1 MQYYKS
7 SNSNF
12 NKNGDVKLQPING
25 TVRVEL
31 NTGLNEIDF
40 EIPYDKT
47 RKWKKINCWGVVK
60 QKVFYSKNKQLYR
73 IYSVT
78 KGMFSIKIKARH
90 IFFDLVKRNILDARA
105 VNLNGERALNTI
117 LEGTGFRGH
126 SDINI
131 VNTAYFVQTNTVAAI
146 NGDKDNTFRNRW
158 GGEMLYDNFDIYIN
172 KRIGADYGVKV
183 RYGINMENVDLDI
196 NRDEIITRA
205 YPIAFDGKMLPE
217 KYIDSPLI
225 NKYPFV
231 CEGYVD
237 MSDLK
242 LKDSNSE
249 DDEGFETEEELFNAM
264 RERML
269 QLYNGGLDK
278 PKVSGSVKMVNLENT
293 LEYKDFKNL
302 VNVGIGDTVTV
313 NHKNIDVDM
322 KTRAIAIEWD
332 IITEKY
338 TDVEFGDVELNYF
351 DSQEIINGKLENIL
365 NNNGTVNS
373 SKMEGVINAVQTKF
387 KALRDVAQPQ
397 HIVAMLFED
406 KIKGSATYGAMA
418 IGSMGFMIASERTLD
433 DKDWNWR
440 TFGSGQGFFADWL
453 VGKLKTVLI
462 QNMDASFEL
471 DLNKPGGA
479 IFRNNGK
486 KAMEI
491 ANNKIGLFNYLKED
505 DYIGGLLSLINKE
518 DPDKPLVCL
527 ANDYNSSMS
536 LGYEV
541 AGSRRV
547 PSYGEFD
554 KYGILGNDYPITW
567 WEETEFKKAAHFLS
581 VLFGE
586 HKIYDSADNN
596 LVFKVKSG
604 KNANIVFDDLKS
616 KYFFSETGFT
626 LLNLFKNEGSSDVW
640 CLDNLKVDRNF
651 HVNGGLT
658 CSGSKNRVVDT
669 EHYGKIKM
677 NAFETAECYFSD
689 VGRAKLKNGK
699 CIIRMDKKFL
709 ETVNTNVQYEVQTWV
724 YGNGIVWV
732 EPSEMYPQYVI
743 VRGANDI
750 EFGYNIMAKQK
761 DYETARMEEYIK
773 EKNPV
778 IRTRNTKSNLAI
790 KPKERS
796 DN

>member
-12 NKNGDVKLQPING
+12 NKNGDVKLKPING

-47 RKWKKINCWGVVK
+47 GKWKKISCWGVVK

-73 IYSVT
+73 IYNVT

-117 LEGTGFRGH
+117 LQGTRYTGH

-131 VNTAYFVQTNTVAAI
+131 INTAYFVQTNIVAAI

-172 KRIGADYGVKV
+172 HRIGADYGVKV
-183 RYGINMENVDLDI
+183 RYGVNMENVDLDI

-217 KYIDSPLI
+217 KYIDSKLI
-225 NKYPFV
+225 NKYPFI

-269 QLYNGGLDK
+269 QIYDSGIDK
-278 PKVSGSVKMVNLENT
+278 PKVLGSVKVVNLENT
-293 LEYKDFKNL
+293 IEYKDFKNL

-313 NHKNIDVDM
+313 KHKNIDVDM

-332 IITEKY
+332 IISEKY
-338 TDVEFGDVELNYF
+338 TDVKFGDVELIYF
-351 DSQEIINGKLENIL
+351 DNQEMVNGRLENIL
-365 NNNGTVNS
+365 NKNGTVNANE
-373 SKMEGVINAVQTKF
+373 MEGVINALQTKF

-397 HIVAMLFED
+397 HILGMLFED
-406 KIKGSATYGAMA
+406 RIKGSKTYGAMA

-440 TFGSGQGFFADWL
+440 TFGSGQGFFAEQL
-453 VGKLKTVLI
+453 IGNLKTVLI
-462 QNMDASFEL
+462 QSMDESFEL
-471 DLNKPGGA
+471 DLNKSGGA
-479 IFRNNGK
+479 IFRNNGQ
-486 KAMEI
+486 KAIEI

-505 DYIGGLLSLINKE
+505 DYIGGLLSLINKN
-518 DPDKPLVCL
+518 DPNKPLVCL
-527 ANDYNSSMS
+527 ANDNNSAMS
-536 LGYEV
+536 LGYEIS
-541 AGSRRV
+541 GSRKV
-547 PSYGEFD
+547 PAYGEFD
-554 KYGILGNDYPITW
+554 KYRILDNAYPITW
-567 WEETEFKKAAHFLS
+567 WEETEFKKNIH
-581 VLFGE
+581 LFGAFFGK
-586 HKIYDSADNN
+586 HLLFDSS
-596 LVFKVKSG
+596 SG
-604 KNANIVFDDLKS
+604 DMIIKLG
-616 KYFFSETGFT
+616 ET
-626 LLNLFKNEGSSDVW
+626 
-640 CLDNLKVDRNF
+640 
-651 HVNGGLT
+651 
-658 CSGSKNRVVDT
+658 
-669 EHYGKIKM
+669 
-677 NAFETAECYFSD
+677 
-689 VGRAKLKNGK
+689 
-699 CIIRMDKKFL
+699 DKKFM
-709 ETVNTNVQYEVQTWV
+709 VADSNSNVLFEIGDDEFTIFNSSGTPLIYKMKGESISVKGDLHVTGNV
-724 YGNGIVWV
+724 YA
-732 EPSEMYPQYVI
+732 S
-743 VRGANDI
+743 
-750 EFGYNIMAKQK
+750 NII
-761 DYETARMEEYIK
+761 T
-773 EKNPV
+773 
-778 IRTRNTKSNLAI
+778 
-790 KPKERS
+790 
-796 DN
+796 

>member
-12 NKNGDVKLQPING
+12 NKNGDVKLKPING

-47 RKWKKINCWGVVK
+47 GKWKKISCWGVVK

-73 IYSVT
+73 IYNVT

-117 LEGTGFRGH
+117 LQGTRYTGH

-131 VNTAYFVQTNTVAAI
+131 INTAYFVQTNIVAAI

-172 KRIGADYGVKV
+172 HRIGADYGVKV
-183 RYGINMENVDLDI
+183 RYGVNMENVDLDI

-217 KYIDSPLI
+217 KYIDSKLI
-225 NKYPFV
+225 NKYPFI

-269 QLYNGGLDK
+269 QIYDSGIDK

-293 LEYKDFKNL
+293 IEYKDFKNL

-313 NHKNIDVDM
+313 KHKNIDVDM

-332 IITEKY
+332 IISEKY

-351 DSQEIINGKLENIL
+351 DNQEMVNGRLENIL
-365 NNNGTVNS
+365 NKNGTVNANE
-373 SKMEGVINAVQTKF
+373 MEGVINALQTKF

-397 HIVAMLFED
+397 HILGMLFED
-406 KIKGSATYGAMA
+406 RIKGSKTYGAMA

-440 TFGSGQGFFADWL
+440 TFGSGQGFFAEQL
-453 VGKLKTVLI
+453 IGNLKTVLI
-462 QNMDASFEL
+462 QSMDESFEL
-471 DLNKPGGA
+471 DLNKSGGA
-479 IFRNNGK
+479 IFRNNGQ
-486 KAMEI
+486 KAIEI

-505 DYIGGLLSLINKE
+505 DYIGGLLSLILDN
-518 DPDKPLVCL
+518 DPNKPLVCL
-527 ANDYNSSMS
+527 ANDNNSAMS

-541 AGSRRV
+541 KGSRTV
-547 PSYGEFD
+547 ASYGVFD
-554 KYGILGNDYPITW
+554 KYSVLGRRYPITW
-567 WEETEFKKAAHFLS
+567 EEEMEFKKNIH
-581 VLFGE
+581 LFGAFFGN
-586 HKIYDSADNN
+586 HLLFNSSNGNMII
-596 LVFKVKSG
+596 KVG
-604 KNANIVFDDLKS
+604 
-616 KYFFSETGFT
+616 E
-626 LLNLFKNEGSSDVW
+626 
-640 CLDNLKVDRNF
+640 R
-651 HVNGGLT
+651 
-658 CSGSKNRVVDT
+658 
-669 EHYGKIKM
+669 
-677 NAFETAECYFSD
+677 
-689 VGRAKLKNGK
+689 
-699 CIIRMDKKFL
+699 DKKFMVADSNSNVL
-709 ETVNTNVQYEVQTWV
+709 FEIGDDEFTIFNSYGTPILYKMKGQNITVNGNLNVNGNV
-724 YGNGIVWV
+724 YA
-732 EPSEMYPQYVI
+732 S
-743 VRGANDI
+743 
-750 EFGYNIMAKQK
+750 NI
-761 DYETARMEEYIK
+761 T
-773 EKNPV
+773 
-778 IRTRNTKSNLAI
+778 T
-790 KPKERS
+790 
-796 DN
+796 

>member
-12 NKNGDVKLQPING
+12 NKNGDVKLKPING

-47 RKWKKINCWGVVK
+47 GKWKKISCWGVVK

-73 IYSVT
+73 IYNVT

-117 LEGTGFRGH
+117 LQGTRYTGH

-131 VNTAYFVQTNTVAAI
+131 INTAYFVQTNIVAAI

-172 KRIGADYGVKV
+172 HRIGADYGVKV
-183 RYGINMENVDLDI
+183 RYGVNMENVDLDI

-217 KYIDSPLI
+217 KYIDSKLI
-225 NKYPFV
+225 NKYPFI

-269 QLYNGGLDK
+269 QIYDSGIDK

-293 LEYKDFKNL
+293 IEYKDFKNL

-313 NHKNIDVDM
+313 KHKNIDVDM

-332 IITEKY
+332 IISEKY

-351 DSQEIINGKLENIL
+351 DNQEMVNGRLENIL
-365 NNNGTVNS
+365 NKNGTVNANE
-373 SKMEGVINAVQTKF
+373 MEGVINALQTKF

-397 HIVAMLFED
+397 HILGMLFED
-406 KIKGSATYGAMA
+406 RIKGSKTYGAMA

-440 TFGSGQGFFADWL
+440 TFGSGQGFFAEQL
-453 VGKLKTVLI
+453 IGNLKTVLI
-462 QNMDASFEL
+462 QSMDESFEL
-471 DLNKPGGA
+471 DLNKSGGA
-479 IFRNNGK
+479 IFRNNGQ
-486 KAMEI
+486 KAIEI

-505 DYIGGLLSLINKE
+505 DYIGGLLSLILDN
-518 DPDKPLVCL
+518 DPNKPLVCL
-527 ANDYNSSMS
+527 ANDNNSAMS

-541 AGSRRV
+541 KGSRTV
-547 PSYGEFD
+547 ASYGVFD
-554 KYGILGNDYPITW
+554 KYSVLGRRYPITW
-567 WEETEFKKAAHFLS
+567 EEEMEFKKNIH
-581 VLFGE
+581 LFGAFFGN
-586 HKIYDSADNN
+586 HLLFNSSNGNMII
-596 LVFKVKSG
+596 KVG
-604 KNANIVFDDLKS
+604 
-616 KYFFSETGFT
+616 E
-626 LLNLFKNEGSSDVW
+626 
-640 CLDNLKVDRNF
+640 R
-651 HVNGGLT
+651 
-658 CSGSKNRVVDT
+658 
-669 EHYGKIKM
+669 
-677 NAFETAECYFSD
+677 
-689 VGRAKLKNGK
+689 
-699 CIIRMDKKFL
+699 DKKFMVADSNSNVL
-709 ETVNTNVQYEVQTWV
+709 FEIGDDEFTIFNSSGTPLIYKMKGESITVNGNLNVNGNV
-724 YGNGIVWV
+724 YA
-732 EPSEMYPQYVI
+732 S
-743 VRGANDI
+743 
-750 EFGYNIMAKQK
+750 NI
-761 DYETARMEEYIK
+761 T
-773 EKNPV
+773 
-778 IRTRNTKSNLAI
+778 T
-790 KPKERS
+790 
-796 DN
+796 

>member
-12 NKNGDVKLQPING
+12 NKNGDVKLKPING

-47 RKWKKINCWGVVK
+47 GKWKKISCWGVVK

-73 IYSVT
+73 IYNVT

-117 LEGTGFRGH
+117 LQGTRYTGH

-131 VNTAYFVQTNTVAAI
+131 INTAYFVQTNIVAAI

-172 KRIGADYGVKV
+172 HRIGADYGVKV
-183 RYGINMENVDLDI
+183 RYGVNMENVDLDI

-217 KYIDSPLI
+217 KYIDSKLI
-225 NKYPFV
+225 NKYPFI

-269 QLYNGGLDK
+269 QIYDSGIDK

-293 LEYKDFKNL
+293 IEYKDFKNL

-313 NHKNIDVDM
+313 RHKNIDVDM

-332 IITEKY
+332 IINEKY

-351 DSQEIINGKLENIL
+351 DNQEMVNGRLENIL
-365 NNNGTVNS
+365 NKNGTVNANE
-373 SKMEGVINAVQTKF
+373 MEGVINALQTKF

-397 HIVAMLFED
+397 HILGMLFED
-406 KIKGSATYGAMA
+406 RIKGSKTYGAMA

-440 TFGSGQGFFADWL
+440 TFGSGQGFFAEQL
-453 VGKLKTVLI
+453 IGNLKTVLI
-462 QNMDASFEL
+462 QSMDESFEL
-471 DLNKPGGA
+471 DLNKSGGA
-479 IFRNNGK
+479 IFRNNGQ
-486 KAMEI
+486 KAIEI

-505 DYIGGLLSLINKE
+505 DYIGGLLSLINKN
-518 DPDKPLVCL
+518 DPNKPLVCL
-527 ANDYNSSMS
+527 ANDNNSAMS
-536 LGYEV
+536 LGYEIS
-541 AGSRRV
+541 GSRKV
-547 PSYGEFD
+547 PAYGEFD
-554 KYGILGNDYPITW
+554 KYGILDNTYPITW
-567 WEETEFKKAAHFLS
+567 WEETEFKKNIH
-581 VLFGE
+581 LFGAFFGK
-586 HKIYDSADNN
+586 HLLFNSS
-596 LVFKVKSG
+596 SG
-604 KNANIVFDDLKS
+604 DMVIKLG
-616 KYFFSETGFT
+616 ET
-626 LLNLFKNEGSSDVW
+626 
-640 CLDNLKVDRNF
+640 
-651 HVNGGLT
+651 
-658 CSGSKNRVVDT
+658 
-669 EHYGKIKM
+669 
-677 NAFETAECYFSD
+677 
-689 VGRAKLKNGK
+689 
-699 CIIRMDKKFL
+699 DKKFMVADSNSNVL
-709 ETVNTNVQYEVQTWV
+709 FEIGDDEFTIFNSSGTTLIYKMKGESITVNGNLNVNGNV
-724 YGNGIVWV
+724 YA
-732 EPSEMYPQYVI
+732 S
-743 VRGANDI
+743 
-750 EFGYNIMAKQK
+750 NI
-761 DYETARMEEYIK
+761 T
-773 EKNPV
+773 
-778 IRTRNTKSNLAI
+778 T
-790 KPKERS
+790 
-796 DN
+796 

>member
-40 EIPYDKT
+40 EIPYDET
-47 RKWKKINCWGVVK
+47 GKWKKISCWGVVK
-60 QKVFYSKNKQLYR
+60 QKVFYSKNEQLYR

-117 LEGTGFRGH
+117 LQGTRYTGH

-131 VNTAYFVQTNTVAAI
+131 INTAYFVQTNIVAAI

-172 KRIGADYGVKV
+172 HRIGADYGVKV
-183 RYGINMENVDLDI
+183 RYGVNMENVDLDI

-217 KYIDSPLI
+217 KYIDSQHI
-225 NKYPFV
+225 NKYPFI

-242 LKDSNSE
+242 LKDSSSE

-264 RERML
+264 RERMV
-269 QLYNGGLDK
+269 QLYNNGLDK

-293 LEYKDFKNL
+293 IEYKDFRNL

-313 NHKNIDVDM
+313 RHKNIGIDM

-332 IITEKY
+332 IISEKY

-351 DSQEIINGKLENIL
+351 DTQEMVNGRLENIL
-365 NNNGTVNS
+365 NKNGTVNANE
-373 SKMEGVINAVQTKF
+373 MEGVINALQTKF

-397 HIVAMLFED
+397 HILGMLFED
-406 KIKGSATYGAMA
+406 KIKGSKTYGAMA

-440 TFGSGQGFFADWL
+440 SFGSGQGFFAEQL
-453 VGKLKTVLI
+453 IGNLKTVLI
-462 QNMDASFEL
+462 QSMDESFEL
-471 DLNKPGGA
+471 DLNNSGSA

-486 KAMEI
+486 KAIEI
-491 ANNKIGLFNYLKED
+491 SNNKIGLFNYLKED
-505 DYIGGLLSLINKE
+505 DYIGGLLSLILDN
-518 DPDKPLVCL
+518 DPNKPLVCL
-527 ANDYNSSMS
+527 ANDNNSAMS

-541 AGSRRV
+541 KGSRTV
-547 PSYGEFD
+547 ASYGVFD
-554 KYGILGNDYPITW
+554 KYGVLGRRYPITW
-567 WEETEFKKAAHFLS
+567 EEEMEFKKNIH
-581 VLFGE
+581 LFG
-586 HKIYDSADNN
+586 AFFGNN
-596 LVFKVKSG
+596 LLFNSSNGNMIIKVG
-604 KNANIVFDDLKS
+604 
-616 KYFFSETGFT
+616 E
-626 LLNLFKNEGSSDVW
+626 
-640 CLDNLKVDRNF
+640 R
-651 HVNGGLT
+651 
-658 CSGSKNRVVDT
+658 
-669 EHYGKIKM
+669 
-677 NAFETAECYFSD
+677 
-689 VGRAKLKNGK
+689 
-699 CIIRMDKKFL
+699 DKKFMVADSNSNVL
-709 ETVNTNVQYEVQTWV
+709 FEIGDDEFTIFNSYGTPILYKMKGQNITVNGNLNVNGNV
-724 YGNGIVWV
+724 YA
-732 EPSEMYPQYVI
+732 S
-743 VRGANDI
+743 
-750 EFGYNIMAKQK
+750 NI
-761 DYETARMEEYIK
+761 T
-773 EKNPV
+773 
-778 IRTRNTKSNLAI
+778 T
-790 KPKERS
+790 
-796 DN
+796 

>member
-12 NKNGDVKLQPING
+12 NKNGDVKLKPING

-47 RKWKKINCWGVVK
+47 GKWKKISCWGVVK

-73 IYSVT
+73 IYNVT

-117 LEGTGFRGH
+117 LQGTRYTGH

-131 VNTAYFVQTNTVAAI
+131 INTAYFVQTNIVAAI

-172 KRIGADYGVKV
+172 HRIGADYGVKV
-183 RYGINMENVDLDI
+183 RYSVNMENVDLDI

-217 KYIDSPLI
+217 KYIDSKLI
-225 NKYPFV
+225 NKYPFI

-269 QLYNGGLDK
+269 QIYDSGIDK

-293 LEYKDFKNL
+293 IEYKDFKNL

-313 NHKNIDVDM
+313 RHKNIDVDM

-332 IITEKY
+332 IISEEY

-351 DSQEIINGKLENIL
+351 DNQEMVNGRLENIL
-365 NNNGTVNS
+365 NKNGTVNANE
-373 SKMEGVINAVQTKF
+373 MEGVINALQTKF

-397 HIVAMLFED
+397 HILGMLFED
-406 KIKGSATYGAMA
+406 RIKGSKTYGAMA

-440 TFGSGQGFFADWL
+440 TFGSGQGFFAEQL
-453 VGKLKTVLI
+453 IGNLKTVLI
-462 QNMDASFEL
+462 QSMDESFEL
-471 DLNKPGGA
+471 DLNKSGGA
-479 IFRNNGK
+479 IFRNNGQ
-486 KAMEI
+486 KAIEI

-505 DYIGGLLSLINKE
+505 DYIGGLLSLINKN
-518 DPDKPLVCL
+518 DPNKPLVCL
-527 ANDYNSSMS
+527 ANDNNSAMS
-536 LGYEV
+536 LGYEIS
-541 AGSRRV
+541 GSRKV
-547 PSYGEFD
+547 PAYGEFD
-554 KYGILGNDYPITW
+554 KYGILDNAYPITW
-567 WEETEFKKAAHFLS
+567 WEETEFKKNIH
-581 VLFGE
+581 LFGAFFGK
-586 HKIYDSADNN
+586 HLLFNSS
-596 LVFKVKSG
+596 SG
-604 KNANIVFDDLKS
+604 DMVIKLG
-616 KYFFSETGFT
+616 ET
-626 LLNLFKNEGSSDVW
+626 
-640 CLDNLKVDRNF
+640 
-651 HVNGGLT
+651 
-658 CSGSKNRVVDT
+658 
-669 EHYGKIKM
+669 
-677 NAFETAECYFSD
+677 
-689 VGRAKLKNGK
+689 
-699 CIIRMDKKFL
+699 DKKFMVADSNSNVL
-709 ETVNTNVQYEVQTWV
+709 FEIGDDEFTIFNSSGTTLIYKMKGESITVNGNLNVTGNV
-724 YGNGIVWV
+724 YA
-732 EPSEMYPQYVI
+732 S
-743 VRGANDI
+743 
-750 EFGYNIMAKQK
+750 NI
-761 DYETARMEEYIK
+761 T
-773 EKNPV
+773 
-778 IRTRNTKSNLAI
+778 T
-790 KPKERS
+790 
-796 DN
+796 

>member
-12 NKNGDVKLQPING
+12 NKNGDVKLKPING

-47 RKWKKINCWGVVK
+47 GKWKKISCWGVVK

-73 IYSVT
+73 IYNVT

-117 LEGTGFRGH
+117 LQGTRYTGH

-131 VNTAYFVQTNTVAAI
+131 INTAYFVQTNIVAAI

-172 KRIGADYGVKV
+172 HRIGADYGVKV
-183 RYGINMENVDLDI
+183 RYGVNMENVDLDI

-217 KYIDSPLI
+217 KYIDSKLI
-225 NKYPFV
+225 NKYPFI

-269 QLYNGGLDK
+269 QIYDSGIDK

-293 LEYKDFKNL
+293 IEYKDFKNL

-313 NHKNIDVDM
+313 KHKNIDVDM

-332 IITEKY
+332 IISEKY

-351 DSQEIINGKLENIL
+351 DNQEMVNGRLENIL
-365 NNNGTVNS
+365 NKNGTVNANE
-373 SKMEGVINAVQTKF
+373 MEGVINALQTKF

-397 HIVAMLFED
+397 HILGMLFED
-406 KIKGSATYGAMA
+406 RIKGSKTYGAMA

-440 TFGSGQGFFADWL
+440 TFGSGQGFFAEQL
-453 VGKLKTVLI
+453 IGNLKTVLI
-462 QNMDASFEL
+462 QSMDESFEL
-471 DLNKPGGA
+471 DLNKSGGA
-479 IFRNNGK
+479 IFRNNGQ
-486 KAMEI
+486 KAIEI

-505 DYIGGLLSLINKE
+505 DYIGGLLSLINKN
-518 DPDKPLVCL
+518 DPNKPLVCL
-527 ANDYNSSMS
+527 ANDNNSAMS
-536 LGYEV
+536 LGYEIS
-541 AGSRRV
+541 GSRKV
-547 PSYGEFD
+547 PAYGEFD
-554 KYGILGNDYPITW
+554 KYGILDNAYPITW
-567 WEETEFKKAAHFLS
+567 WEETEFKKNIH
-581 VLFGE
+581 LFGAFFGK
-586 HKIYDSADNN
+586 HLLFDSS
-596 LVFKVKSG
+596 SG
-604 KNANIVFDDLKS
+604 DMVIKLG
-616 KYFFSETGFT
+616 ET
-626 LLNLFKNEGSSDVW
+626 
-640 CLDNLKVDRNF
+640 
-651 HVNGGLT
+651 
-658 CSGSKNRVVDT
+658 
-669 EHYGKIKM
+669 
-677 NAFETAECYFSD
+677 
-689 VGRAKLKNGK
+689 
-699 CIIRMDKKFL
+699 DKKFMVADSNSNVL
-709 ETVNTNVQYEVQTWV
+709 FEIRDDEFTIFNSSGTTLIYKMKGESITVNGNLNVNGNV
-724 YGNGIVWV
+724 YA
-732 EPSEMYPQYVI
+732 S
-743 VRGANDI
+743 
-750 EFGYNIMAKQK
+750 NI
-761 DYETARMEEYIK
+761 T
-773 EKNPV
+773 
-778 IRTRNTKSNLAI
+778 T
-790 KPKERS
+790 
-796 DN
+796 

>member
-12 NKNGDVKLQPING
+12 NKNGDVKLKPING

-47 RKWKKINCWGVVK
+47 GKWKKISCWGVVK

-73 IYSVT
+73 IYNVT

-117 LEGTGFRGH
+117 LQGTRYIGH

-131 VNTAYFVQTNTVAAI
+131 INTAYFVQTNIVAAI

-172 KRIGADYGVKV
+172 HRIGADYGVKV
-183 RYGINMENVDLDI
+183 RYGVNMENVDLDI

-217 KYIDSPLI
+217 KYIDSKLI
-225 NKYPFV
+225 NKYPFI

-269 QLYNGGLDK
+269 QIYDSGIDK

-293 LEYKDFKNL
+293 IEYKDFKNL

-313 NHKNIDVDM
+313 KHKNIDVDM

-332 IITEKY
+332 IISEKY

-351 DSQEIINGKLENIL
+351 DNQEMVNGRLENIL
-365 NNNGTVNS
+365 NKNGTVNANE
-373 SKMEGVINAVQTKF
+373 MEGVINALQTKF

-397 HIVAMLFED
+397 HILGMLFED
-406 KIKGSATYGAMA
+406 RIKGSKTYGAMA

-440 TFGSGQGFFADWL
+440 TFGSGQGFFAEQL
-453 VGKLKTVLI
+453 IGNLKTVLI
-462 QNMDASFEL
+462 QSMDESFEL
-471 DLNKPGGA
+471 DLNKSGGA
-479 IFRNNGK
+479 IFRNNGQ
-486 KAMEI
+486 KAIEI

-505 DYIGGLLSLINKE
+505 DYIGGLLSLILDN
-518 DPDKPLVCL
+518 DPNKPLVCL
-527 ANDYNSSMS
+527 ANDNNSAMS

-541 AGSRRV
+541 KGSRTV
-547 PSYGEFD
+547 ASYGVFD
-554 KYGILGNDYPITW
+554 KYSVLGRRYPITW
-567 WEETEFKKAAHFLS
+567 EEEMEFKKNIH
-581 VLFGE
+581 LFGAFFGN
-586 HKIYDSADNN
+586 HLLFNSSNGNMII
-596 LVFKVKSG
+596 KVG
-604 KNANIVFDDLKS
+604 
-616 KYFFSETGFT
+616 E
-626 LLNLFKNEGSSDVW
+626 
-640 CLDNLKVDRNF
+640 R
-651 HVNGGLT
+651 
-658 CSGSKNRVVDT
+658 
-669 EHYGKIKM
+669 
-677 NAFETAECYFSD
+677 
-689 VGRAKLKNGK
+689 
-699 CIIRMDKKFL
+699 DKKFMVADSNSNVL
-709 ETVNTNVQYEVQTWV
+709 FEIGDDEFTIFNSSGTPLIYKMKGESITVNGNLNVNGNV
-724 YGNGIVWV
+724 YA
-732 EPSEMYPQYVI
+732 S
-743 VRGANDI
+743 
-750 EFGYNIMAKQK
+750 NI
-761 DYETARMEEYIK
+761 T
-773 EKNPV
+773 
-778 IRTRNTKSNLAI
+778 T
-790 KPKERS
+790 
-796 DN
+796 